1 MEFKTRT
8 ELNGQV
14 IVIEISE
21 YLDYSISDDLRLQ
34 LKSLV
39 EGGQYKFVFDLSKNK
54 YIDSSGL
61 GALVSRI
68 SVIRSN
74 GGDIRLASPSETVV
88 SVLNLTHLNKIM
100 KCFQDVTSAIE
111 SFK

>member
-1 MEFKTRT
+1 MEYKTRT

-14 IVIEISE
+14 LVIEIPE
-21 YLDYSISDDLRLQ
+21 YLDYSISDDLRSQ
-34 LKSLV
+34 LKTLV
-39 EGGQYKFVFDLSKNK
+39 EQGHFKFVFDLTSNK

-68 SVIRSN
+68 SSIRSN
-74 GGDIRLASPSETVV
+74 GGDLRLASPCEAVV
-88 SVLNLTHLNKIM
+88 SVLNLTHLNKII
-100 KCFQDVTSAIE
+100 KCFDDLSVAVE